1 MILEII
7 FLQHSFK
14 LLILLLYFFKTM
26 ALFAC
31 FVDFYMLYY
40 MYMKIKQLIKMVKAD
55 TKKFLKSKDGK
66 NYIQLIK
73 KENGIEHLIY
83 AKGVN

>member
-1 MILEII
+1 
-7 FLQHSFK
+7 
-14 LLILLLYFFKTM
+14 M

-31 FVDFYMLYY
+31 FNGLYVLPY
-40 MYMKIKQLIKMVKAD
+40 MYMKIKQLIKMIKND

-73 KENGIEHLIY
+73 KENGIEHLVY
-83 AKGVN
+83 VKGAN

>member
-1 MILEII
+1 
-7 FLQHSFK
+7 
-14 LLILLLYFFKTM
+14 M

-40 MYMKIKQLIKMVKAD
+40 TYMKIKQLIKMVKAD